1 MRGETTAP
9 WSQFQGGPAR
19 NREVFITR
27 RGLRLAKL
35 DTLVLGRSESPGQ
48 QDASWNA
55 RVFRLCSALQF
66 DENCRLSGRLGAI
79 FCMRIGLAKPFR
91 TQPRR
96 TPAKYSLWSLNLS
109 PILARGFAHRAFRL
123 FAPARFL
130 QGFWESQERTESGI
144 CARPAKCCWEIPQK
158 HGNAVMRSRKVLES
172 APQGCMQLV
181 AF

>member
-1 MRGETTAP
+1 M
-9 WSQFQGGPAR
+9 
-19 NREVFITR
+19 R
-27 RGLRLAKL
+27 RGFLPAKL
-35 DTLVLGRSESPGQ
+35 VALVLRQSEAPGQ

-66 DENCRLSGRLGAI
+66 DENCRLSGRLGAF

-96 TPAKYSLWSLNLS
+96 TPAKYSLWSLNLP
-109 PILARGFAHRAFRL
+109 PILARGFARRAFRL

-130 QGFWESQERTESGI
+130 QGFCELQNRTEGGI
-144 CARPAKCCWEIPQK
+144 CARPAKCRREILQK
-158 HGNAVMRSRKVLES
+158 HGNAVRGPRKGWES
-172 APQGCMQLV
+172 APQECIQLA